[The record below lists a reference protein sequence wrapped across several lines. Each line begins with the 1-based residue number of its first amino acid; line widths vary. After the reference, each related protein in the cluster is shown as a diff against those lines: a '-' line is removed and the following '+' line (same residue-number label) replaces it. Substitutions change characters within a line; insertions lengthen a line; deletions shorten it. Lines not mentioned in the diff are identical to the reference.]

1 MSQARISL
9 VISVYNE
16 EENLNLLWQ
25 SIEKISLTIP
35 YDIEVVFV
43 NDGSSDESIFILR
56 SLSSP
61 HLTKQIINF
70 SRNFGHEAAMYA
82 GFEHAKGD
90 IHICMDADMQHPP
103 HLIPKIIDEWEKGAK
118 IVLMER
124 RKNEADS
131 PIKTFLTKRFYQVL
145 KSISEVRINPLV
157 SDFFMVDEQIRQI
170 LCERYKE
177 RNRFMRGTVQSL
189 GFPTTILPFEA
200 PVRNAGES
208 KYNLFSLIILSLD
221 AVTSL
226 SKKPLLIG
234 LYLSVLLAGF
244 SILMSIY
251 SVIMYFSGNPLSGY
265 TTIVVLITIL
275 FAVLFFLVGLL
286 GKYIS
291 IIFEEIKNR
300 PIYLKEEEE

>member
-1 MSQARISL
+1 MSQSRISL
-9 VISVYNE
+9 IVSVYNE

-25 SIEKISLTIP
+25 SIVKVSLTIP

-43 NDGSSDESIFILR
+43 NDGSCDDSLSILR
-56 SLSSP
+56 SLSSS
-61 HLTKQIINF
+61 HLSKQIVNF

-103 HLIPKIIDEWEKGAK
+103 RLIPNIIEEWEKGAK

-124 RKNEADS
+124 RKNQADS
-131 PIKTFLTKRFYQVL
+131 ALKTFITKKFYQIL
-145 KSISEVRINPLV
+145 KRISEVNINPLV
-157 SDFFMVDEQIRQI
+157 SDFFMVDEQVRMI
-170 LCERYKE
+170 LCKKYKE
-177 RNRFMRGTVQSL
+177 RNRFMRGLVQSL
-189 GFPTTILPFEA
+189 GFQMTALSFEA
-200 PVRNAGES
+200 PNRNAGES
-208 KYNLFSLIILSLD
+208 KYTFFSLILLSLD

-234 LYLSVLLAGF
+234 LYLSVLLAAF
-244 SILMSIY
+244 SVIMSIY
-251 SVIMYFSGNPLSGY
+251 SIIMYFLGNPLSGY

-275 FAVLFFLVGLL
+275 FAVLFFLMGLL

-300 PIYLKEEEE
+300 PIYLKEEE